1 MAWTRSG
8 DATAI
13 GHNQVHETVG
23 VAQVHLSSDREGLI
37 PSVSADGRDDRSE
50 VLGKAVE
57 RSTFNTPS
65 VHLEVEVFGH
75 VEFEGQKPGPARAN
89 VNDSVKTVAA
99 DDAEAVLDRP
109 VLYELAKID
118 PDRYTIVG
126 IDVRVDGP
134 TTGVATVSAV
144 DRLEQ
149 SIARQADITEPG
161 RSRVEIPV
169 LQFSLP
175 ELKVEDFITHTFDEI
190 LIKISELRLAEQL
203 SQRDRT

>member
-1 MAWTRSG
+1 ML
-8 DATAI
+8 
-13 GHNQVHETVG
+13 GHM
-23 VAQVHLSSDREGLI
+23 
-37 PSVSADGRDDRSE
+37 
-50 VLGKAVE
+50 
-57 RSTFNTPS
+57 
-65 VHLEVEVFGH
+65 
-75 VEFEGQKPGPARAN
+75 EFEGEEAGPARAN

>member
-1 MAWTRSG
+1 M
-8 DATAI
+8 
-13 GHNQVHETVG
+13 
-23 VAQVHLSSDREGLI
+23 
-37 PSVSADGRDDRSE
+37 
-50 VLGKAVE
+50 
-57 RSTFNTPS
+57 
-65 VHLEVEVFGH
+65 FGH
-75 VEFEGQKPGPARAN
+75 VEFEEQEPGSARAN

-99 DDAEAVLDRP
+99 DDAKASFDRP

-118 PDRYTIVG
+118 PDRYSIVG

-134 TTGVATVSAV
+134 TTGIATVCAV
-144 DRLEQ
+144 DRLEN
-149 SIARQADITEPG
+149 SIARQGDIAEPG

-175 ELKVEDFITHTFDEI
+175 EPKVEDFIRHTFDEI

>member
-1 MAWTRSG
+1 MTE
-8 DATAI
+8 
-13 GHNQVHETVG
+13 VKF
-23 VAQVHLSSDREGLI
+23 L
-37 PSVSADGRDDRSE
+37 GR
-50 VLGKAVE
+50 AVE
-57 RSTFNTPS
+57 RSIFSTPS
-65 VHLEVEVFGH
+65 VHLEVEVFGRM
-75 VEFEGQKPGPARAN
+75 EFEGQQIGLARTN
-89 VNDSVKTVAA
+89 VNDHVKTVAA

-144 DRLEQ
+144 DRLAQ
-149 SIARQADITEPG
+149 SIARQADITGPG
-161 RSRVEIPV
+161 RSRVQIPV

-175 ELKVEDFITHTFDEI
+175 EPKVEDFITHTFDEI

-203 SQRDRT
+203 SQTDRT

>member
-1 MAWTRSG
+1 LARAHSG
-8 DATAI
+8 DAI
-13 GHNQVHETVG
+13 GDNQAPETVA
-23 VAQVHLSSDREGLI
+23 VAQVHLSSDRKGLM
-37 PSVSADGRDDRSE
+37 PSVSTDGREDIDE

-57 RSTFNTPS
+57 RSTFSTPG

-75 VEFEGQKPGPARAN
+75 VEFEGQQPGPAKTN
-89 VNDSVKTVAA
+89 VNDRVKTVAA
-99 DDAEAVLDRP
+99 DDAGAALDRP

-134 TTGVATVSAV
+134 TTGIATVCVV

-149 SIARQADITEPG
+149 SIARQTDMTESG

-169 LQFSLP
+169 LQFTLP
-175 ELKVEDFITHTFDEI
+175 EPKVEDFITHTFDEI
-190 LIKISELRLAEQL
+190 LIKISEFRLAEQL
-203 SQRDRT
+203 AQRAHT

>member
-1 MAWTRSG
+1 
-8 DATAI
+8 
-13 GHNQVHETVG
+13 
-23 VAQVHLSSDREGLI
+23 
-37 PSVSADGRDDRSE
+37 
-50 VLGKAVE
+50 
-57 RSTFNTPS
+57 
-65 VHLEVEVFGH
+65 VFGH
-75 VEFEGQKPGPARAN
+75 MEFEGQQGGLARTN
-89 VNDSVKTVAA
+89 VNDHVKTVAA
-99 DDAEAVLDRP
+99 EDAEAVLDRP

-149 SIARQADITEPG
+149 SIARQADIEPG
-161 RSRVEIPV
+161 RSRVQIPV

-175 ELKVEDFITHTFDEI
+175 EPKVDDFITHTFDEI

-203 SQRDRT
+203 SQRDRA

>member
-1 MAWTRSG
+1 
-8 DATAI
+8 
-13 GHNQVHETVG
+13 V
-23 VAQVHLSSDREGLI
+23 
-37 PSVSADGRDDRSE
+37 
-50 VLGKAVE
+50 
-57 RSTFNTPS
+57 
-65 VHLEVEVFGH
+65 EVEVFGH
-75 VEFEGQKPGPARAN
+75 VEFEAQEPGQAGAN

-99 DDAEAVLDRP
+99 DDAEAVFDRP

-134 TTGVATVSAV
+134 TTGIATVRAV
-144 DRLEQ
+144 DRLEH
-149 SIARQADITEPG
+149 SIARQADIAEPG

-169 LQFSLP
+169 LQFGLP
-175 ELKVEDFITHTFDEI
+175 EPKVEDFITHTFDEI